1 MTRRYFYM
9 IMVACGLSAL
19 TSCVDYSDAASET
32 SARIQLLLPEDFTGT
47 ATLEGHEV
55 ILQQGSTRLPATTD
69 ANGVAIFNGI
79 IPDVYDLSC
88 SWELTEAEYHQAT
101 GSNQSVSGCTVSGS
115 KNSLLIKEEQTINL
129 ATQFSINQDII
140 ISKIYYAGSK
150 DNNNRAYDAGKYIE
164 IYNQSDKDIDVS
176 GYYIGLVEAESKSNQ
191 AYTLDNLH
199 EAFADSIV
207 LLKQI
212 FRIPA
217 DANKKIAA
225 GGTLLIVNS
234 AIDHT
239 ANNTSLESD
248 LSGADFE
255 AKDLSGKLQNN
266 PATPALELIYTMYS
280 SISIMNLV
288 QSGPCGVVI
297 FHTDE
302 DVTALPTTYPYG
314 KTSGNQW
321 KLLPK
326 RMILDAVEVLG
337 YKATEATGVEVTTKR
352 LYDDLDAG
360 YTHINATSGRNG
372 EVVYRKTS
380 KKTDDGR
387 IILMDTNNSSNDFQ
401 VSSTIKP
408 REYDDEE

>member
-9 IMVACGLSAL
+9 IMVACGLCAL

-55 ILQQGSTRLPATTD
+55 ILQQGSTRLSATTD

-150 DNNNRAYDAGKYIE
+150 DNNNRNYMAGKYIE
-164 IYNQSDKDIDVS
+164 IYNQSNKDIDVS
-176 GYYIGLVEAESKSNQ
+176 GFYIGLVEAESTQ

-199 EAFADSIV
+199 EVYEDSVV

-212 FRIPA
+212 FRIPVTT
-217 DANKKIAA
+217 NHKVAA
-225 GGTLLIVNS
+225 GGTVLIVNS

-239 ANNTSLESD
+239 ANNTSMEND

-255 AKDLSGKLQNN
+255 AKDYSSNPVQNN
-266 PATPALELIYTMYS
+266 PATPALGLIYTMYP
-280 SISIMNLV
+280 SISNMNLV
-288 QSGPCGVVI
+288 QSGPCSVVI
-297 FHTDE
+297 FRTDE
-302 DVTALPTTYPYG
+302 DPASLPTTYPYG

-326 RMILDAVEVLG
+326 RMILDAVEVLPN
-337 YKATEATGVEVTTKR
+337 KTTGIDVKTKR

-360 YTHINATSGRNG
+360 YTYINSTSGRNG

-380 KKTDDGR
+380 KKTADGR

>member
-9 IMVACGLSAL
+9 IMVACGLCAL
-19 TSCVDYSDAASET
+19 TSCVDYSDATSET
-32 SARIQLLLPEDFTGT
+32 SARVQILMPKEFTGT
-47 ATLEGHEV
+47 STLEGHEV
-55 ILQQGSTRLPATTD
+55 ILQQGSTRLSATTD

-150 DNNNRAYDAGKYIE
+150 DNNNRNYMAGKYIE
-164 IYNQSDKDIDVS
+164 IYNQSNKEIDVS
-176 GYYIGLVEAESKSNQ
+176 GFYIGLVEAESTQ

-199 EAFADSIV
+199 EVYEDSVV

-212 FRIPA
+212 FRIPVTT
-217 DANKKIAA
+217 NHKVAA
-225 GGTLLIVNS
+225 GGTVLIVNS

-239 ANNTSLESD
+239 ANNTSMEND

-255 AKDLSGKLQNN
+255 AKDYSSNPVQNN
-266 PATPALELIYTMYS
+266 PATPALGLIYTMYP
-280 SISIMNLV
+280 SISNMNLV
-288 QSGPCGVVI
+288 QSGPCSVVI
-297 FHTDE
+297 FRTDE
-302 DVTALPTTYPYG
+302 DPASLPTTYPYG

-326 RMILDAVEVLG
+326 RMILDAVEVLPN
-337 YKATEATGVEVTTKR
+337 KTTGIDVKTKR

-360 YTHINATSGRNG
+360 YTYINSTSGRNG

-380 KKTDDGR
+380 KKTADGR